1 VRLATLE
8 AIAGGLARGGVRYL
22 VVGGVAVNAHG
33 HLRLTND
40 LDLVI
45 RLDPS
50 NVREAFA
57 ALAALGYRPTV
68 PVRAEQFAD
77 PVQRESWIRDK
88 GMQVLSF
95 WSEAHKETAVDLF
108 VTEPFDFD
116 EEHASAFTS
125 ELAPGLVVR
134 FIRLEAL
141 IRMKEVAG
149 RPRDLDDAEHL
160 RSILED
166 RAQ

>member
-8 AIAGGLARGGVRYL
+8 AIAGELARGGVRYL

-50 NVREAFA
+50 NVRETFA

-77 PVQRESWIRDK
+77 PVQREAWIRDK

-95 WSEAHKETAVDLF
+95 WSEEHKDTAVDLF
-108 VTEPFDFD
+108 VTQPFDFD

-125 ELAPGLVVR
+125 ELAPGLVVQ
-134 FIRLEAL
+134 FVRLEAL
-141 IRMKEVAG
+141 IRMKEIAG
-149 RPRDLDDAEHL
+149 RPRDRDDAEHL

-166 RAQ
+166 RGE